1 MENQLWN
8 NNLGYCNQYQESFQD
23 GENFLLLLLGLII
36 LVNIGIN
43 VVTVSW
49 LEAVWELGVKSL
61 VFTPTPPDPQ
71 MWTKLKSALDKMINW
86 IIQKDRILQAS
97 KSSPEDAPVKAQ
109 DAHIHCTLGP
119 VEVKMAWPACC
130 SSTSGHLR
138 DRSSR
143 PPHHDRRSAP
153 YSHQQSRKN
162 HKQFPNNHS
171 VFQSPN
177 HSHKMSQLR
186 PMSSFDQEELDSF
199 LEEEVNLSFPHPE
212 YPWWGWRG
220 LYQQRG
226 LPKVGLW
233 GRQGGV
239 LADLS
244 PPSFYLSPELRRT
257 PKRVEAKSELRLQ
270 PYGPYCSQ
278 SHIWGNVEAEQWT
291 LSPPPPHQLLPKRPW
306 VPTGYSPYPSRSQ
319 LLYNSWDQR
328 WHGVEGSEPP
338 SALVPRSTRPEAR
351 EHCSPQSHRRGL
363 PGHAYSQPNHS
374 PRPSTGHLSCTSR
387 DPHEVRR
394 RAAEWAEVLPT
405 QHPLMTSTSLTVL
418 GEVPCQRALAPSSA
432 LLPNSSQPLPEGQA
446 TESHPPPPTFMP
458 LSRSPGGNASYQVYD
473 SLELK
478 RQVQE
483 SRVQANSLPLPSS
496 PTSRP
501 SLHRSRTPKLN

>member
-1 MENQLWN
+1 MENQLWY
-8 NNLGYCNQYQESFQD
+8 NNLGYCNQYQESSQD
-23 GENFLLLLLGLII
+23 GEDFLLLLLGLII

-43 VVTVSW
+43 VVTV
-49 LEAVWELGVKSL
+49 
-61 VFTPTPPDPQ
+61 
-71 MWTKLKSALDKMINW
+71 MWNKLKSDLDKMINW
-86 IIQKDRILQAS
+86 INQKDKILQAR
-97 KSSPEDAPVKAQ
+97 KNSPKDAPAKAQ
-109 DAHIHCTLGP
+109 DVHIHCTLDP

-130 SSTSGHLR
+130 SSSSNHLR
-138 DRSSR
+138 NCSCRHL
-143 PPHHDRRSAP
+143 HHDHRHRAP
-153 YSHQQSRKN
+153 CSHQQSLKN

-199 LEEEVNLSFPHPE
+199 LEREVNLSFPHPK

-226 LPKVGLW
+226 LPSNIGLC
-233 GRQGGV
+233 GHQGGIP
-239 LADLS
+239 ADLS
-244 PPSFYLSPELRRT
+244 PPSFYLSPELRRM
-257 PKRVEAKSELRLQ
+257 PKRVEAKSELRLRS
-270 PYGPYCSQ
+270 YGPHSSQ
-278 SHIWGNVEAEQWT
+278 PRIWGNVEAEQWT
-291 LSPPPPHQLLPKRPW
+291 LSLPPPHQLPPSPPW
-306 VPTGYSPYPSRSQ
+306 VPAEHSPYPSRSQ

-338 SALVPRSTRPEAR
+338 SALVPRSNRPEAR
-351 EHCSPQSHRRGL
+351 EHCSPQSHQRGL
-363 PGHAYSQPNHS
+363 PGHAYSQPNRS
-374 PRPSTGHLSCTSR
+374 PRPSTGHLSYTSR

-418 GEVPCQRALAPSSA
+418 GEVSYQQALAPSSA
-432 LLPNSSQPLPEGQA
+432 LLPHSPQPLPEGQA
-446 TESHPPPPTFMP
+446 TEPPPPPPTFMP

-496 PTSRP
+496 PASRP